1 MCALELTAS
10 EAFHLP
16 YGRIRDRDGRDIAG
30 VRMGP
35 DLVDLAS
42 FLDGG
47 LLSDLF
53 ATARLEPFLAA
64 GPQVWADV
72 RGAVLDAVH
81 SGADARLDRALH
93 PLADTTELMPFDVAD
108 YVDFYASR
116 DHATNIGRILRP
128 DGPPLSANWEHMPI
142 GYHGRAGTVVV
153 SGTPIA
159 RPSGQARNPD
169 GSIRVGPSMRLD
181 FEAEVGFVVG
191 VGTSLGT
198 SIGVD
203 DFRSHVFGACLVND
217 WSARD
222 IQAWEY
228 VPLGPFLGK
237 SFATSIAAWITP
249 LDALAAAWV
258 HPPAR
263 NQQVQSYLDDDGRD
277 DALDLQLTVELNT
290 TVVSSPPF
298 ASMYWTPAQML
309 AHLTVNGARLRTGD
323 LYASGTVSGARADEC
338 GSLMEL
344 SRNGEQ
350 PIMTGKGPRGFL
362 ADGDSVVIGA
372 TAPWN
377 AGHAGRI
384 TLAEV
389 SGQIVTPIG
398 NRPYGQ
404 H

>member
-1 MCALELTAS
+1 MSALEVTPS
-10 EAFHLP
+10 EAIHLP
-16 YGRIRDRDGRDIAG
+16 YGRVRDQHGRDIAG
-30 VRMGP
+30 VRLGTN
-35 DLVDLAS
+35 LVDLAA

-47 LLSDLF
+47 VLAALF
-53 ATARLEPFLAA
+53 TAARLEPFFEA

-72 RGAVLDAVH
+72 RGALLDAVS
-81 SGADARLDRALH
+81 SGSDERLEQSLL
-93 PLADTTELMPFDVAD
+93 PLAGTTELMPFDVAD

-116 DHATNIGRILRP
+116 DHASNIGRMLRP

-153 SGTPIA
+153 SGTPIK
-159 RPSGQARNPD
+159 RPSGQRRNPD
-169 GSIRVGPSMRLD
+169 GSIVVGPSTRLD
-181 FEAEVGFVVG
+181 IEAEVGFVVG
-191 VGTSLGT
+191 VGSSLGT
-198 SIGVD
+198 SVGVD
-203 DFRSHVFGACLVND
+203 EFRSHVFGICLVND

-249 LDALAAAWV
+249 LDALDAAWV
-258 HPPAR
+258 RPPVR
-263 NQQVQSYLDDDGRD
+263 NQPVQPYLDDEGRN
-277 DALDLQLTVELNT
+277 DALDLELTVEING

-309 AHLTVNGARLRTGD
+309 AHMTVNGASLRTGD
-323 LYASGTVSGARADEC
+323 LYASGTVSGPHADQY

-344 SRNGEQ
+344 SWNGERSV
-350 PIMTGKGPRGFL
+350 PTGNGPREFL
-362 ADGDSVVIGA
+362 ADDDVVVIRA
-372 TAPWN
+372 TAP
-377 AGHAGRI
+377 ASAGRI

-389 SGQIVTPIG
+389 RGRIVG
-398 NRPYGQ
+398 

>member
-1 MCALELTAS
+1 MSEFTAA
-10 EAFHLP
+10 EGVHLP
-16 YGRIRDRDGRDIAG
+16 YGRVHDRTGRDVAG
-30 VRMGP
+30 ARLGN

-47 LLSDLF
+47 VLADLF
-53 ATARLEPFLAA
+53 TAGRLEPFLAA

-72 RGAVLDAVH
+72 HGALIDAVR
-81 SGADARLDRALH
+81 SGADERLEQSLR
-93 PLADTTELMPFDVAD
+93 PLAGSTELMPFDVAD

-116 DHATNIGRILRP
+116 DHASNIGRILRP
-128 DGPPLSANWEHMPI
+128 DGAPLSANWEHMPI

-153 SGTPIA
+153 SGTPIT
-159 RPSGQARNPD
+159 RPSGQGKNVD
-169 GSIRVGPSMRLD
+169 GSIGFGPSTRLD

-191 VGTSLGT
+191 VGSSLGT
-198 SIGVD
+198 GVAVD
-203 DFRSHVFGACLVND
+203 DFRAHVFGTCLVND

-249 LDALAAAWV
+249 LDALDAAWV
-258 HPPAR
+258 RATPR
-263 NQQVQSYLDDDGRD
+263 NQPLQPYLDDDGRS
-277 DALDLQLTVELNT
+277 DALDLELTVEING

-309 AHLTVNGARLRTGD
+309 AHMTVNGASLRTGD
-323 LYASGTVSGARADEC
+323 LYASGTVSGAQPDQC

-344 SRNGEQ
+344 TSNGQ
-350 PIMTGKGPRGFL
+350 LPIMTGKGARAFL
-362 ADGDSVVIGA
+362 TDGDVVVIRA
-372 TAPWN
+372 TAPSPS
-377 AGHAGRI
+377 GRI

-389 SGQIVTPIG
+389 SGQIVASAAKSGTSTA
-398 NRPYGQ
+398 R
-404 H
+404 

>member
-1 MCALELTAS
+1 MSELTAAD
-10 EAFHLP
+10 AFHLP
-16 YGRIRDRDGRDIAG
+16 YGRVRDQDGRDFVG
-30 VRMGP
+30 VRLGA
-35 DLVDLAS
+35 DLVDLAA

-47 LLSDLF
+47 VLADLF
-53 ATARLEPFLAA
+53 TAARLEPFLEA

-72 RGAVLDAVH
+72 RGAVLDAVR
-81 SGADARLDRALH
+81 SGADERLEQSLR
-93 PLADTTELMPFDVAD
+93 PLAGATELMPFGVAD

-116 DHATNIGRILRP
+116 DHASNIGRILRP

-153 SGTPIA
+153 SGTPIK
-159 RPSGQARNPD
+159 RPSGQAKNAE
-169 GSIRVGPSMRLD
+169 GSIVVGPSARLD

-191 VGTSLGT
+191 VGSSLGAT
-198 SIGVD
+198 VGVE
-203 DFRSHVFGACLVND
+203 DFRSHVFGTCLVND

-237 SFATSIAAWITP
+237 SFGTSIAAWITP
-249 LDALAAAWV
+249 LDALDSAWV
-258 HPPAR
+258 RPPTR
-263 NQQVQSYLDDDGRD
+263 NQQVQPYLDDEGRSDG
-277 DALDLQLTVELNT
+277 LDLQLAVEING

-309 AHLTVNGARLRTGD
+309 AHLTVNGASLRTGD
-323 LYASGTVSGARADEC
+323 LYASGTVSGARPDQC

-344 SRNGEQ
+344 SWNGQ
-350 PIMTGKGPRGFL
+350 LPVMTGKGPRAFL
-362 ADGDSVVIGA
+362 ADGDVVVIRA
-372 TAPWN
+372 TAPSD
-377 AGHAGRI
+377 AGPI

-389 SGQIVTPIG
+389 SGQIVG
-398 NRPYGQ
+398 

>member
-1 MCALELTAS
+1 MSALEWTA
-10 EAFHLP
+10 EQAAHLP
-16 YGRIRDRDGRDIAG
+16 YGRVRDKDGREIAG
-30 VRMGP
+30 VRIGP
-35 DLVDLAS
+35 DLVDLSA

-47 LLSDLF
+47 VLADLF
-53 ATARLEPFLAA
+53 AAGRLEPFLAA

-72 RGAVLDAVH
+72 RGAVLDAIG
-81 SGADARLDRALH
+81 SGADERLDESLR
-93 PLADTTELMPFDVAD
+93 PLAGTVELLPFDVAD

-128 DGPPLSANWEHMPI
+128 DGPPLGANWEHMPI

-153 SGTPIA
+153 SGTPIT
-159 RPSGQARNPD
+159 RPSGQAKSAD
-169 GSIRVGPSMRLD
+169 GLIAFGPSARLD

-191 VGTSLGT
+191 VGSSMGT
-198 SIGVD
+198 GVGVD
-203 DFRSHVFGACLVND
+203 DFRAHVFGTCLVND

-249 LDALAAAWV
+249 LDALDAAWV
-258 HPPAR
+258 HPPTR
-263 NQQVQSYLDDDGRD
+263 NQPLQSYLDDEGRSH
-277 DALDLQLTVELNT
+277 ALDLELTVEING

-309 AHLTVNGARLRTGD
+309 AHMTVNGASLRTGD
-323 LYASGTVSGARADEC
+323 LYASGTVSGTRADQF

-344 SRNGEQ
+344 SWNGERSV
-350 PIMTGKGPRGFL
+350 MTDKGPRTFL
-362 ADGDSVVIGA
+362 ADDDVVVIRA
-372 TAPWN
+372 TAPSS
-377 AGHAGRI
+377 AGRI
-384 TLAEV
+384 ALGEV
-389 SGQIVTPIG
+389 SGQVVG
-398 NRPYGQ
+398 

>member
-1 MCALELTAS
+1 MSALELTTS

-16 YGRIRDRDGRDIAG
+16 YGRVRDEHGRDIAG
-30 VRMGP
+30 VRLGP

-47 LLSDLF
+47 MLADLF
-53 ATARLEPFLAA
+53 VMARLEPFFAA

-72 RGAVLDAVH
+72 RGAVLGAVR
-81 SGADARLDRALH
+81 SGADARLDRSLH
-93 PLADTTELMPFDVAD
+93 PLANTTELMPFDVAD

-116 DHATNIGRILRP
+116 DHASNIGRILRP

-142 GYHGRAGTVVV
+142 GYHGRAGTIVVN
-153 SGTPIA
+153 GTPIT
-159 RPSGQARNPD
+159 RPSGQVKNAD
-169 GSIRVGPSMRLD
+169 GSITVGPSTRLD

-191 VGTSLGT
+191 VGTPLGT
-198 SIGVD
+198 SVGVD
-203 DFRSHVFGACLVND
+203 DLRSHVFGACLVND

-237 SFATSIAAWITP
+237 SFATSLSAWITP
-249 LDALAAAWV
+249 LDALDAAWV
-258 HPPAR
+258 RPPAR
-263 NQQVQSYLDDDGRD
+263 NQQLESYLDDAGRS

-309 AHLTVNGARLRTGD
+309 AHLTVNGASLRTGD

-338 GSLMEL
+338 GSMMEL

-362 ADGDSVVIGA
+362 ADGDTVVIHA
-372 TAPWN
+372 TAPSQ
-377 AGHAGRI
+377 AGRI

-404 H
+404 R